1 MITFDSPA
9 MLYRVSFFFLIFLAG
24 CKNDISVTDKAG
36 NSTVDTPTLTRNND
50 TTIHQLED
58 SLVFIYLTFDDGPY
72 FTTPRLVSLLSQKQ
86 IKSSFFM
93 IGAQKDFS
101 PEYDSIFQ
109 LIKASPLFR
118 IYNHTYSHAIT
129 NGRVGKYYSRPDR
142 VWDDIERNK
151 QALQLTSNI
160 TRLPGMNAW
169 RVHNKNMIST
179 PATTPFF
186 EYLTERAINE
196 QIIGWDFEWKANHSR
211 SLSQVDFMLSQIKTA
226 IAKKGKKDIVI
237 LAHDY
242 LFKTDKAIGN
252 MDYFIESL
260 RKEGNIEFK
269 WIEDFIQRVDTLET
283 P

>member
-1 MITFDSPA
+1 MITSDSPA
-9 MLYRVSFFFLIFLAG
+9 ILPRILLFFLIILSA
-24 CKNDISVTDKAG
+24 CKDDVPVPEKDETRII
-36 NSTVDTPTLTRNND
+36 DTPALIRMID
-50 TTIHQLED
+50 TSVHQHPD

-72 FTTPRLVSLLSQKQ
+72 TTTPRLVSLLKQKQ
-86 IKSSFFM
+86 VKASFFM
-93 IGAQKDFS
+93 IGSQKEFS
-101 PEYDSIFQ
+101 NEYDSIFQ
-109 LIKASPLFR
+109 FIKSTPLFR

-129 NGRVGKYYSRPDR
+129 NGRVGKYYSHPDR
-142 VWDDIERNK
+142 IWEDIERNK
-151 QALQLTSNI
+151 RVLQLKNNI

-169 RVHNKNMIST
+169 RVHNKSMILT

-186 EYLTERAINE
+186 TYLTEREIDE
-196 QIIGWDFEWKANHSR
+196 QIIGWDFEWKALQSKSH
-211 SLSQVDFMLSQIKTA
+211 SQVDILLSQIKAA

-269 WIEDFIQRVDTLET
+269 WIEDLIERVDTLET